1 MPVYA
6 AGFLDSNILLYTV
19 DPRDPAKQA
28 VATELVRDLSEREGA
43 MVSTQ
48 VLIEVFSTLHCKLHV
63 SRERA
68 AVFCY
73 ALTDWAVVASDLPL
87 AMKAMARSAQSRRSI
102 WDCMIVEAAL
112 AGGAQILYSEDFSPG
127 QSFGRLRVVNPF
139 EPIPA

>member
-1 MPVYA
+1 MPAWA

-28 VATELVRDLSEREGA
+28 TATALVRDLSEGEGA

-48 VLIEVFSTLHCKLHV
+48 VLIEVFSNLHRKLHV

-68 AVFCY
+68 ALFCY
-73 ALTDWAVVASDLPL
+73 SLAEWAVVASDLPL
-87 AMKAMARSAQSRRSI
+87 VMKAMARSAHSRLSI

-112 AGGAQILYSEDFSPG
+112 AGGAQVLYSEDFSHG
-127 QSFGRLRVVNPF
+127 QMFGRLRVVNPF

>member
-1 MPVYA
+1 MAAYA
-6 AGFLDSNILLYTV
+6 AGFLDSNVLLCAM
-19 DPRDPAKQA
+19 DPRDAAKQA
-28 VATELVRDLSEREGA
+28 TATELVRDLSEREGA

-48 VLIEVFSTLHCKLHV
+48 VLIEVFSNLHRKLHV

-73 ALTDWAVVASDLPL
+73 SLTDWAVVSSDLPL
-87 AMKAMARSAQSRRSI
+87 VMKAMARSAQSQLSI

-112 AGGAQILYSEDFSPG
+112 AGGAQVLYSEDFAHG

-139 EPIPA
+139 EPAPA